1 MDEIDIQ
8 LLKILQED
16 GRITLSDLSKKLSLS
31 RPSVA
36 ERFTRLMEKGI
47 IDKISAKV
55 SPPSVG
61 RHILLFIQ
69 VSEVS
74 VPYEKFEQMT
84 AEHPDIIECHR
95 VTGKVNYLMKAAVN
109 DMEHLTRLVDYLI
122 PYGIINTSIVLK
134 SPVPEK
140 IMLPTEEEQAWP
152 ASK

>member
-47 IDKISAKV
+47 IDKISARV
-55 SPPSVG
+55 SPNAVG
-61 RHILLFIQ
+61 RNILLFIQ
-69 VSEVS
+69 VSEIS
-74 VPYEKFEQMT
+74 VHYDEFEDMT
-84 AEHPDIIECHR
+84 CKHPDIIECHR
-95 VTGKVNYLMKAAVN
+95 LTGTVNYLLKAAVN
-109 DMEHLTRLVDYLI
+109 DMEHLNKLIDYLI
-122 PYGIINTSIVLK
+122 QFGIIHTSIVLK

-140 IMLPTEEEQAWP
+140 IILPSNEEQEWP
-152 ASK
+152 